1 MCCHR
6 IGLLPCAGLK
16 NGTPSVRSRKSAE
29 TAAARTVVATMTSG
43 VVASCAHTKSGIR
56 VNVMPGARIFQMVTK
71 KLIPVSVEEIPVTK
85 IARHQSD
92 VPGGPASESGGYST
106 QPPSGAPIRNDENI
120 ITPATG
126 NSQ

>member
-6 IGLLPCAGLK
+6 IGLPPCAGLK

-29 TAAARTVVATMTSG
+29 TAAARTVVATM
-43 VVASCAHTKSGIR
+43 KSGIR
-56 VNVMPGARIFQMVTK
+56 VNVMPGARIFKMVTT

-85 IARHQSD
+85 IAMHQSD

-106 QPPSGAPIRNDENI
+106 QPPSGAPIRHDENI